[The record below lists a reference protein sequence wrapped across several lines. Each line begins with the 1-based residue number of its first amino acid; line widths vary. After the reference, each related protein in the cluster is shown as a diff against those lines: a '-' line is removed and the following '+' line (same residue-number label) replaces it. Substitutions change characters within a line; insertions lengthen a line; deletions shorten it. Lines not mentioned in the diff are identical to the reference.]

1 MRTFFKTMT
10 AIGIALAVPIAAYPT
25 ESQAAAALREQS
37 IHYKTI
43 SGKATALAPT
53 PDDPRSAARMEADG
67 FQGPCTRLK

>member
-10 AIGIALAVPIAAYPT
+10 AIAIALAVPIAAYPT

-43 SGKATALAPT
+43 SGKATAPERTRRESPEA
-53 PDDPRSAARMEADG
+53 SAAAHWTPAFATLSRG
-67 FQGPCTRLK
+67 